1 MGTLE
6 ETEKTI
12 EEMRQALYR
21 MIDKKENLLDLEVIH
36 VSQKLDEIL
45 NEYNKLIK
53 NKKTFVLQ

>member
-53 NKKTFVLQ
+53 NKKT